1 MTPLASIAS
10 SGLRAAQLQM
20 NTSAHNVANL
30 NTPRFQRQSVALQ
43 AEPTGGVS
51 AAVRTTGNGAAQLHE
66 EAVAQMSATY
76 SFRAQLQVL
85 RTADQTL
92 GRLLDERA

>member
-1 MTPLASIAS
+1 MTTLSSIAS

-20 NTSAHNVANL
+20 DTSAHNVANL
-30 NTPRFQRQSVALQ
+30 NTPRFQRHSVALQ
-43 AEPTGGVS
+43 AQPTGGVS
-51 AAVRTTGNGAAQLHE
+51 ATVRTTGGGTQLE
-66 EAVAQMSATY
+66 AEAVAQLSATY

>member
-1 MTPLASIAS
+1 MTTLSSIAS
-10 SGLRAAQLQM
+10 SGLRAAQLHM
-20 NTSAHNVANL
+20 DTSAHNVANL

-43 AEPTGGVS
+43 AQPTGGVS
-51 AAVRTTGNGAAQLHE
+51 AAVRTTGGGTRLEE

-92 GRLLDERA
+92 GQLLDARA

>member
-1 MTPLASIAS
+1 MTTIASIAS

-20 NTSAHNVANL
+20 GTSAHNVANL

-51 AAVRTTGNGAAQLHE
+51 ATVRTTGGATRLE
-66 EAVAQMSATY
+66 DEAVAQMSATY
-76 SFRAQLQVL
+76 SFRAQLQMM
-85 RTADQTL
+85 RTADRML
-92 GRLLDERA
+92 GTLLDERA